1 MIQEYEQQGKEI
13 IIRTL
18 GNIDIKQKIL
28 DDAGL
33 PYKIKS
39 KIDYK

>member
-1 MIQEYEQQGKEI
+1 MIKEYEQQGKKVSLW
-13 IIRTL
+13 TL
-18 GNIDIKQKIL
+18 GNLEIKQKQL
-28 DDAGL
+28 DEAGL